1 MNKSFVLIAL
11 ATLTMTPAFAAVSE
25 QISTV
30 PANVVGQQLSAPQA
44 FFESKKLA
52 VVERFV
58 SNAPTAHIIDVGPL
72 KAEDG
77 LKSATSKRGDFEKR
91 TALQIGFPRE
101 IPVALRTLP
110 LAALPWQK
118 QADGSQALK
127 VEVLASEA
135 AGIRVGYRF
144 EGPVAG
150 AQLRFAGSAN
160 PEVFKVDAA
169 KNSELH
175 WSPTMEGDR
184 GTIEMRVLPGF
195 ESSAF
200 KLTIEQLSHL
210 KIVGAGLSKT
220 KARDPAFCRD
230 SPLDIGCSES
240 CNIDV
245 ACVTNPSQGLLDIAR
260 ATAKIIYTDGG
271 STFLCT
277 GTLLNSNPRTNRPYF
292 FTAAHC
298 IDNQP
303 SASSLESYW
312 FLDAVACGSKATP
325 LFQRV
330 TGGAALLVADIAM
343 DVTLLQLNDEPPT
356 GAVLAGWDATVI
368 PTNAAVVGM
377 HHPSGDLKAYSQGL
391 MQGYGRGPQF
401 CDEARTQTCS
411 TYLRDSYIRVRWEQG
426 TTEQGSSGSG
436 VFTFDQN
443 SGTYSL
449 RGGLEGGA
457 ASCSNTAGV
466 DRYSRM
472 DLLFTKLA
480 PYLQPSGIIPASNAV
495 TSTMIEYYNP
505 EFNFYFMTSREA
517 EKALLNA
524 TRDVNQN
531 LLWYPTGNAFKTD
544 SSATPGTSSIV
555 RYFNSRSSNQGRRGM
570 HFYTATNEDKQY
582 ISASGL
588 ERFPSQGCPDRFLC
602 NEGIDSY
609 VTAPTNYGLNGTCP
623 AGLKPIYRSF
633 RRNVDD
639 GTHRFLPS
647 AGMYQYVLSGSGM
660 GETWDPEGVAFCAR
674 P

>member
-1 MNKSFVLIAL
+1 MKKSLVLTAL
-11 ATLTMTPAFAAVSE
+11 VALTTTPIFAAVFE
-25 QISTV
+25 QTSSVPTTV
-30 PANVVGQQLSAPQA
+30 AGQQLSAPQA
-44 FFESKKLA
+44 LFESKKAA

-58 SNAPTAHIIDVGPL
+58 STAPTAHVIDVGPL
-72 KAEDG
+72 KASDG
-77 LKSATSKRGDFEKR
+77 LKSTVSKRGDFEKR

-110 LAALPWQK
+110 LTALPWQK
-118 QADGSQALK
+118 QPDGSQALT
-127 VEVLASEA
+127 VEVLASDA

-144 EGPVAG
+144 EGPAAG

-160 PEVFKVDAA
+160 PEIFKVDAA

-195 ESSAF
+195 EPGAF
-200 KLTIEQLSHL
+200 KLTFEQLSHL
-210 KIVGAGLSKT
+210 KTAGAGLST
-220 KARDPAFCRD
+220 AKARDPALCRD

-245 ACVTNPSQGLLDIAR
+245 ACVSNPSQGLLSIAR
-260 ATAKIIYTDGG
+260 ATAKIIYTNGG

-277 GTLLNSNPRTNRPYF
+277 GTLLNSNPQTNRPYF

-298 IDNQP
+298 IDNQA

-312 FLDAVACGSKATP
+312 FLDAVACGSKAP
-325 LFQRV
+325 PPFQRV
-330 TGGAALLVADIAM
+330 TGGAALLVSDIAM

-368 PTNAAVVGM
+368 PTNAVVVGI
-377 HHPSGDLKAYSQGL
+377 HHPSGDLKAYSQGA

-401 CDEARTQTCS
+401 CDEARTQTCP
-411 TYLRDSYIRVRWEQG
+411 TYLRDSYIRIRWEQG

-436 VFTFDQN
+436 VFTFNQSN
-443 SGTYSL
+443 GTYSL

-457 ASCSNTAGV
+457 ASCANPAGV

-480 PYLQPSGIIPASNAV
+480 PYLQPSGVVPPSNAV
-495 TSTMIEYYNP
+495 TSTMVEYYRPDLNY
-505 EFNFYFMTSREA
+505 YFITSREP
-517 EKALLNA
+517 EKDLLN
-524 TRDVNQN
+524 TFRDGNQN
-531 LLWYPTGNAFKTD
+531 LVFYPTGNSFKTD
-544 SSATPGTSSIV
+544 TASSPSTSSVI
-555 RYFNSRSSNQGRRGM
+555 RYFNPNSANQNQRGL
-570 HFYTATNEDKQY
+570 HFYTASNADKQ
-582 ISASGL
+582 ALTGSGL
-588 ERFPSQGCPDRFLC
+588 ERFLPACPDRFWC
-602 NEGIDSY
+602 NEGVDSY
-609 VTAPTNYGLNGTCP
+609 VTTPFNPGVNGTCP
-623 AGLKPIYRSF
+623 AGLRPIYRSF
-633 RRNVDD
+633 RRNFDD

-647 AGMYQYVLSGSGM
+647 VGAYQYVLSGSGM
-660 GETWDPEGVAFCAR
+660 SETWDPEGVAFCAR

>member
-30 PANVVGQQLSAPQA
+30 PTNVVGQQLSAPQA

-101 IPVALRTLP
+101 IPVALRALP

-195 ESSAF
+195 EPSAF
-200 KLTIEQLSHL
+200 RLTIEQLSHL
-210 KIVGAGLSKT
+210 KTAGAGLSKT

-260 ATAKIIYTDGG
+260 ATAKMLYTDNGR
-271 STFLCT
+271 TFLCT
-277 GTLLNSNPRTNRPYF
+277 GTLLNSNPQTNRPYF

-298 IDNQP
+298 IDNQRF
-303 SASSLESYW
+303 ASSLETYW

-330 TGGAALLVADIAM
+330 TGGSTLLVTDNTM

-368 PTNAAVVGM
+368 PTNAIMVGI

-401 CDEARTQTCS
+401 EDGALS
-411 TYLRDSYIRVRWEQG
+411 PYYLRDSYIKVRWEQG
-426 TTEQGSSGSG
+426 TTEKGSSGSG
-436 VFTFDQN
+436 VFTFNQS

-457 ASCSNTAGV
+457 ASCAIPTGIDN
-466 DRYSRM
+466 YSRM

-480 PYLQPSGIIPASNAV
+480 PYLQPSGIVPPSNAV
-495 TSTMIEYYNP
+495 TSTMIEYYRPDLNY
-505 EFNFYFMTSREA
+505 YFMTSREP
-517 EKALLNA
+517 EKDLLN
-524 TRDVNQN
+524 TFRDSKQN
-531 LLWYPTGNAFKTD
+531 LVFYPTGNSFKTD
-544 SSATPGTSSIV
+544 SSSSPSTSSVI
-555 RYFNSRSSNQGRRGM
+555 RYFNPNSANQNQRGL
-570 HFYTATNEDKQY
+570 HFYTASNADKQAL
-582 ISASGL
+582 SASGL
-588 ERFPSQGCPDRFLC
+588 ERFPATGCPDRFWC

-609 VTAPTNYGLNGTCP
+609 VTTPFNPGVNGTCP